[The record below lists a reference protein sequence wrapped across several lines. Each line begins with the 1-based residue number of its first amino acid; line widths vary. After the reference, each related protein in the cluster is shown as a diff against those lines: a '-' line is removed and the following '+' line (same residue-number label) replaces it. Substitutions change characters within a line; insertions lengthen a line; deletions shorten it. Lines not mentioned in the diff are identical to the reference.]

1 MDLTAKD
8 AAKLLKVDEET
19 IHKWI
24 DNGTI
29 PSYRVGDKTRLNRV
43 ELMEWAAERE
53 RSVNPQMFHTNGAP
67 PAKFVLSN
75 AVRRGGVLHAMECT
89 DKLSAL
95 SAACRA
101 IPLPEDVDRDELR
114 NVLVAREALC
124 STGIGNGIAIP
135 HPRGPIV
142 LGVSEPQVTVAF
154 PRAPI
159 EFGSLDGKPVHTLF
173 VIVSTTV
180 RVHLLLLSHLM
191 FALKSEPFVKLL
203 TGRAQE
209 DAILAKLRRIEENL
223 SDTESQG
230 DAPK

>member
-1 MDLTAKD
+1 MDLTAKG

-19 IHKWI
+19 IREWI
-24 DNGTI
+24 EDGTI

-43 ELMEWAAERE
+43 ELMEWAAERKH
-53 RSVNPQMFHTNGAP
+53 SVDPQMFRTNGARSP
-67 PAKFVLSN
+67 RFVLSD
-75 AVRRGGVLHAMECT
+75 AVRRGGVLHEMECT

-101 IPLPEDVDRDELR
+101 IPLPDDVDREELK

-142 LGVSEPQVTVAF
+142 LGVPEPQVSVAF
-154 PRAPI
+154 PKVPI
-159 EFGSLDGKPVHTLF
+159 EFGSLDGKPVHTMF

-203 TGRAQE
+203 IGHAPE
-209 DAILAKLRRIEENL
+209 DAILAKLRKIEEKL
-223 SDTESQG
+223 SDAAAPGGES
-230 DAPK
+230 K

>member
-8 AAKLLKVDEET
+8 AARLLKVDEET
-19 IHKWI
+19 IREWI
-24 DNGTI
+24 ENGTI

-43 ELMEWAAERE
+43 ELMEWAAERKH
-53 RSVNPQMFHTNGAP
+53 SVNPRMFHANGTKP
-67 PAKFVLSN
+67 SKFVLSD
-75 AVRRGGVLHAMECT
+75 AVRRGGILYDMPCT

-101 IPLPEDVDRDELR
+101 IPLPDDADREELK

-142 LGVSEPQVTVAF
+142 LGVPGAQVTVAF
-154 PRAPI
+154 PRVPI
-159 EFGSLDGKPVHTLF
+159 EFGSVDGKPVHTMF

-180 RVHLLLLSHLM
+180 RIHLILLSHLM
-191 FALKSEPFVKLL
+191 FALRSEPFVKLL
-203 TGRAQE
+203 ADRAQQ
-209 DAILAKLRRIEENL
+209 DAILAALQQIEDNL
-223 SDTESQG
+223 SDTDSQG
-230 DAPK
+230 DKPR